1 MMFCERHFFRARAN
15 NLALPCYSISK
26 LNLLHHMNYPRML
39 LIAYFEILSFP
50 TRDIPY
56 VPTRSYKCRT
66 PKRPQL
72 SPMLSDTSA
81 LPERLTEWKFLPSI
95 IQYLIS
101 PEPLPCSWMF
111 KLQVDFLM
119 PENHFVYSPFSLLF
133 IIKKFVIMSSY
144 SFNLSILC
152 VYFKDDA
159 KKKQAAKKK
168 KKKGSDESA
177 VEESDDGDE
186 EGRELDYIS
195 DSSDRYELIP

>member
-1 MMFCERHFFRARAN
+1 
-15 NLALPCYSISK
+15 
-26 LNLLHHMNYPRML
+26 
-39 LIAYFEILSFP
+39 
-50 TRDIPY
+50 
-56 VPTRSYKCRT
+56 
-66 PKRPQL
+66 
-72 SPMLSDTSA
+72 
-81 LPERLTEWKFLPSI
+81 
-95 IQYLIS
+95 
-101 PEPLPCSWMF
+101 
-111 KLQVDFLM
+111 
-119 PENHFVYSPFSLLF
+119 
-133 IIKKFVIMSSY
+133 MSSY